1 MNKPKFM
8 DGSWA
13 DVPETKVRLFAVLGQ
28 EGWELKAYDL
38 SVKGSPQTLES
49 KPASNEQN
57 ARIRAELWAIAAHF
71 YDGKKPLEW
80 HSTN

>member
-1 MNKPKFM
+1 M
-8 DGSWA
+8 
-13 DVPETKVRLFAVLGQ
+13 
-28 EGWELKAYDL
+28 KAYDL

-57 ARIRAELWAIAAHF
+57 ARIHAELWAIAAHF